1 MHWCRIKID
10 QCELTFINTNKMGK
24 DFVSSRTCC
33 FDMKYSKCQCG
44 GIGTARERCWDLNI
58 KYTLGLEC
66 RNLHGYNI
74 ELIQQWKDGYFFI
87 NFSENL
93 TKIIRTSMTQC
104 KKQKYLPTTS
114 GVIVWEVG
122 LQQQKYQIGF
132 LYLAEISTKVV

>member
-104 KKQKYLPTTS
+104 KKQKYLLTYYLWCHSLRSWFTATEIPNRLYILS
-114 GVIVWEVG
+114 RN
-122 LQQQKYQIGF
+122 KY
-132 LYLAEISTKVV
+132 